1 MRWDLHLFCLYNKWK
16 LLLSDWVQT
25 DTEVFIKNA
34 KTNNKGSVLCLSALQ
49 LSPRKEKLDEIIS

>member
-1 MRWDLHLFCLYNKWK
+1 M
-16 LLLSDWVQT
+16 LSDWVQT